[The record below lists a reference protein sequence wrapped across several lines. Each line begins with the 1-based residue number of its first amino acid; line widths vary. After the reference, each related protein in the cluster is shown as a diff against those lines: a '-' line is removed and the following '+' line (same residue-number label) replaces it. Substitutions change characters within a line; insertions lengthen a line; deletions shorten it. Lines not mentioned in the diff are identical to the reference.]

1 MCYSNRYYLV
11 INVYY
16 RVNIIMETIRLQTKE
31 EIQQFQEY
39 IHANPSALIKEEH
52 ITGYVRKYLAN
63 DQIVE
68 LPENKY
74 SNVLVFGKDSTEQ
87 ITNISYKA
95 GKIYKYF
102 RNGECRVD
110 EYKPFVLTPGPTK
123 SGTKLKG
130 NQFYKY
136 ITHINDDKYNELKS
150 QWNKDIYLPRSI
162 EEGYMMLHGYTYF
175 KGLKLTD
182 VSYLS
187 FDIENLDEH
196 NFDHKDLVVL
206 ISNTFRNND
215 GEITKKLFSIKDYK
229 NSVEMV
235 EEWCKWVRD
244 INPDIILGHNIILH
258 DLRIMSLVT
267 NLNIGRDGSALMFD
281 EKISKIRKDAQQ
293 QYEFKN
299 ALVFGREVICT
310 WMLSIKYDSSRLFPS
325 YGLKAIEKYLGLVD
339 ENRVEW
345 DFTKNP
351 VHKTL
356 NNPELWNE
364 FTKYSIDDADGPLKM
379 IDIMLPSLFY
389 LNQTIPQTLQSLN
402 ITNTGSQ
409 INNFLIR
416 SYLQLGG
423 GIPQSTKITEQ
434 VAGGISFAVPGIY
447 RNLYKID
454 IKSCYP
460 SQILRFKLYDRKKDP
475 EAHYYQM
482 VKYFTEERF
491 ELKRLY
497 KETKDKYYKD
507 RDATAKIFIN
517 SAYGLTITNYLN
529 FNSPAIG
536 AKITA
541 ESRAIIDMAL
551 KWASGNGVEYWMKLF
566 KQKTGQIDEEDS
578 EL

>member
-1 MCYSNRYYLV
+1 
-11 INVYY
+11 
-16 RVNIIMETIRLQTKE
+16 
-31 EIQQFQEY
+31 
-39 IHANPSALIKEEH
+39 
-52 ITGYVRKYLAN
+52 
-63 DQIVE
+63 
-68 LPENKY
+68 
-74 SNVLVFGKDSTEQ
+74 
-87 ITNISYKA
+87 
-95 GKIYKYF
+95 
-102 RNGECRVD
+102 
-110 EYKPFVLTPGPTK
+110 
-123 SGTKLKG
+123 
-130 NQFYKY
+130 
-136 ITHINDDKYNELKS
+136 
-150 QWNKDIYLPRSI
+150 
-162 EEGYMMLHGYTYF
+162 MMLHGSTYF
-175 KGLKLTD
+175 KGLKLNQI
-182 VSYLS
+182 SYLS

-215 GEITKKLFSIKDYK
+215 GKIVKKLFSIKDYP

-235 EEWCKWVRD
+235 QEWCRWVKCMD
-244 INPDIILGHNIILH
+244 PDVVLGHNIILH
-258 DLRIMSLVT
+258 DLRIMSLVS
-267 NLNIGRDGSALMFD
+267 NLNIGRDGSPLIFD

-310 WMLSIKYDSSRLFPS
+310 WMLSIKYDSARLFPS
-325 YGLKAIEKYLGLVD
+325 YGLKSIEKYLGLVD
-339 ENRVEW
+339 ENRIEW

-351 VHKTL
+351 VYKTL

-379 IDIMLPSLFY
+379 VDIMLPSLFY

-416 SYLQLGG
+416 SYLQFGSS
-423 GIPQSTKITEQ
+423 IPQSTKITEH

-460 SQILRFKLYDRKKDP
+460 SQILRFKLYDHKKDP
-475 EAHYYQM
+475 EANYYKM

-491 ELKRLY
+491 ELKRLL
-497 KETKDKYYKD
+497 KETGDKYYKD

-551 KWASGNGVEYWMKLF
+551 NWASGKGVDYWMRLF
-566 KQKTGQIDEEDS
+566 KERVGKLEEDD
-578 EL
+578 EHE